1 MDRLIY
7 LLSQNPYML
16 ITLVVVVSFF
26 ASRQAYRIIHF
37 IGISKR
43 LFASPNS
50 RSSHSTPVPQF
61 GGVGLYFATCMTS
74 SVFIALLV
82 FNNFEGFYDT
92 IDKPGSVL
100 AFISGLTLIFYTGLV
115 DDLIDMKARLK
126 CLFQLVSIAIIIIPI
141 NGYIDVFYGIFG
153 TETLPM
159 ATAIP
164 FTFFVYLLIINS
176 FNLID
181 GIDGLASSIGILVSL
196 FFGIYFAWIGRFDLV
211 VLNFSLFGALAGFLI
226 SNFSKTKKLFL
237 GDSGSMVVGLCIAF
251 QTVQF
256 LTLSPLFETSSS
268 INHGPVYILGLLA
281 YPLIDVMRVIISRL
295 LRKKS
300 PFLPDRNH
308 IHHKLIDLG
317 LTHVQATCL
326 ILVYTLFLVLVT
338 YLTSGLNIHAHILVM
353 AALALG
359 LALTPVKIHKTKF
372 NSKASV
378 KSFKKK
384 PNVLKAS

>member
-1 MDRLIY
+1 
-7 LLSQNPYML
+7 
-16 ITLVVVVSFF
+16 
-26 ASRQAYRIIHF
+26 
-37 IGISKR
+37 
-43 LFASPNS
+43 
-50 RSSHSTPVPQF
+50 
-61 GGVGLYFATCMTS
+61 MTS